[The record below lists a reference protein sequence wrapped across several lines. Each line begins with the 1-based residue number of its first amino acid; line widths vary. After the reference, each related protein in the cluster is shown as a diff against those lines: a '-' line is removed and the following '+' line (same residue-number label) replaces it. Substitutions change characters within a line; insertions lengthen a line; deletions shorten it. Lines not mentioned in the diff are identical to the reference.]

1 MITPSVP
8 DLILTAVATTTAGVL
23 TGFGLG
29 IYTSHARGDE
39 SSPQPPV
46 PRADEPIDLD
56 PRMEAAIESHA
67 RRWAT
72 ARGVPNVAASV
83 AALTR
88 TAARDAQ
95 RLRRPSISVSAP
107 VERRRWRPWARS

>member
-1 MITPSVP
+1 MIAPSAP
-8 DLILTAVATTTAGVL
+8 DLILTAVATTAGVL

-29 IYTSHARGDE
+29 VYAGCTRSDE
-39 SSPQPPV
+39 SSAQPPV
-46 PRADEPIDLD
+46 PPVDEAIDLD

-72 ARGVPNVAASV
+72 TRGVPNVAASV

-95 RLRRPSISVSAP
+95 QLRRPRISVSVP
-107 VERRRWRPWARS
+107 VVRRRWRPWDRS